1 MKMTVTIE
9 LFINL
14 TMISYILF
22 LLIPYIEKIIDFI
35 GKIITMV
42 VKYFVKIFIIVYT
55 YLLLFS
61 WLVIL
66 GKVVQESFNFYINNN
81 YKINQENIKNITVY
95 NFEKIFSKR
104 N

>member
-35 GKIITMV
+35 GKIITIV

-61 WLVIL
+61 WLLIL